1 MGIDL
6 DLAVSQVDEEFVC
19 VICQDILL
27 NPVEIK
33 GCEHIFCDGCIRG
46 SIQERDQIK
55 ILAATISCD

>member
-46 SIQERDQIK
+46 SIQERDQNNNNANK
-55 ILAATISCD
+55 T